1 MKMYIVNVHLENKNM
16 RGVSIKEARENLKAI
31 IDRVMAGERVNILR
45 RSKVVA
51 QLVPPEPE
59 QAQRAP
65 SMEAFRK
72 TIKVKGKS
80 MSEEI
85 IKARRAER
93 H

>member
-1 MKMYIVNVHLENKNM
+1 M
-16 RGVSIKEARENLKAI
+16 RSVSIKEARENLKAI
-31 IDRVMAGERVNILR
+31 IDRVAAGERVNILR

-51 QLVPPEPE
+51 QLVPPEP
-59 QAQRAP
+59 QRSRKAP

-80 MSEEI
+80 MSKEI
-85 IKARRAER
+85 VEARREER